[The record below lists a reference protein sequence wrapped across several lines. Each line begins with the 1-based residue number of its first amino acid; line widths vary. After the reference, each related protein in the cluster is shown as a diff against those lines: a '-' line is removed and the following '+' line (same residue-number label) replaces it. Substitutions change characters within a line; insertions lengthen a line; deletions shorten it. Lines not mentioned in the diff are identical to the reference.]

1 MQKMIMKMK
10 RISGILLAAL
20 ILATVLCGP
29 AAAHAEAKDQDWVED
44 YYNRLEYCAE
54 QIREK
59 TDYVPE
65 IVIVLG
71 TGLGDYVE
79 QVNVLQVIPYSE
91 IDGWP
96 VSSAPT
102 HANRLV
108 FAEYKGLKLAIM
120 QGRIHYYDGYSMDEV
135 VLPLRVLWKLGAH
148 TVMITNAV
156 GAMNP
161 DYSVGGFVA
170 VKDQISS
177 FVPSPLIGS
186 NLEKLG
192 ARFIGMTEAFDKTL
206 QEEAQRIG
214 RENNI
219 PVYSGIYLQVAGP
232 QFETPAEIRM
242 YRMLGADTIGMSS
255 AVEVIAARHM
265 GMRVFELNCISNMAA
280 GIEGGEDFDSISIEH
295 NVENMEKNFAILM
308 NGLLDYLDQEK
319 QEDYGP
325 NHKNA
330 R

>member
-29 AAAHAEAKDQDWVED
+29 AVAHAEAKDQDWVED

-108 FAEYKGLKLAIM
+108 FAEYKGL
-120 QGRIHYYDGYSMDEV
+120 S
-135 VLPLRVLWKLGAH
+135 LW
-148 TVMITNAV
+148 
-156 GAMNP
+156 
-161 DYSVGGFVA
+161 
-170 VKDQISS
+170 
-177 FVPSPLIGS
+177 
-186 NLEKLG
+186 
-192 ARFIGMTEAFDKTL
+192 
-206 QEEAQRIG
+206 AQ
-214 RENNI
+214 
-219 PVYSGIYLQVAGP
+219 P
-232 QFETPAEIRM
+232 
-242 YRMLGADTIGMSS
+242 
-255 AVEVIAARHM
+255 
-265 GMRVFELNCISNMAA
+265 
-280 GIEGGEDFDSISIEH
+280 
-295 NVENMEKNFAILM
+295 
-308 NGLLDYLDQEK
+308 
-319 QEDYGP
+319 
-325 NHKNA
+325 
-330 R
+330 